1 MKKMEAMMEL
11 LTEEIEGF
19 NKSIRKLEGLSE
31 NFKDLKVK
39 ADTSSIEYYMKE
51 FLREQKQAMITYK
64 EKVTEIN
71 RGIKSARI
79 IPNWLA
85 VFFCIA
91 VSIQILSL
99 SYFAHHYIRFEDR
112 NRTAFKAGQEES
124 NNNQRGYF
132 EDHPV
137 IYEDFKKWNRKK
149 DSISNQK

>member
-19 NKSIRKLEGLSE
+19 NKSISKLEGLSE

-39 ADTSSIEYYMKE
+39 ADSSSIEYYMKE

-79 IPNWLA
+79 TPNWLA

-112 NRTAFKAGQEES
+112 NITAFEAGKKES
-124 NNNQRGYF
+124 NINVRGYF
-132 EDHPV
+132 KDHPV
-137 IYEDFKKWNRKK
+137 IYEDFKKWSSKK
-149 DSISNQK
+149 DSIANQK